1 MQLSNNQANTP
12 QSSFP
17 QLTINH
23 RSPWSCTALPN
34 ERALSLSSLLKINQ
48 MLFSHLP
55 DKANT
60 AILSLVQRHKE
71 LRSKQTS
78 FPEPLDL
85 SLYRTVAQLGSGCF
99 STVYKVED
107 TVTTEHYA
115 LKKIIST
122 SINDIANLKQQIM
135 LVNSI
140 NNLHI
145 VSYLK
150 VAIHKLDFTTYSFSI
165 LMPLAKGDWSKEI
178 ESRKDR
184 YTEQE
189 LLLVLKCLVNTLCH
203 MQKKGIAH
211 RDIKPQNIFVFDH
224 DEYKLGDFDEM
235 IKIINNADIEVKG
248 TEMFMSPK
256 LMRALREGRKTVRHN
271 IFKSDVYSLGLCVVY
286 AMTKNYDEILKIKT
300 RNDHANKDWMYA
312 TFSSNYSEKYLNVL
326 LRMLK
331 RNENERYDFIELNS
345 VLNN

>member
-1 MQLSNNQANTP
+1 
-12 QSSFP
+12 
-17 QLTINH
+17 
-23 RSPWSCTALPN
+23 
-34 ERALSLSSLLKINQ
+34 
-48 MLFSHLP
+48 
-55 DKANT
+55 
-60 AILSLVQRHKE
+60 
-71 LRSKQTS
+71 
-78 FPEPLDL
+78 
-85 SLYRTVAQLGSGCF
+85 
-99 STVYKVED
+99 
-107 TVTTEHYA
+107 
-115 LKKIIST
+115 
-122 SINDIANLKQQIM
+122 M

-286 AMTKNYDEILKIKT
+286 AMTKDYDEILKIKT